1 MHILEYETYILL
13 TLHAFKVEAS
23 LSARLKHSRASW
35 SQHGIQSVLKAMILC
50 KVIAQT
56 VEGSK
61 LLKHV
66 RAEEKGF
73 KIGRLPSKL
82 ESLQ

>member
-1 MHILEYETYILL
+1 MKYILL
-13 TLHAFKVEAS
+13 TLHTFKVEAS

-35 SQHGIQSVLKAMILC
+35 SQHGTQNVLKTMIQC

-61 LLKHV
+61 VLKQSELKK
-66 RAEEKGF
+66 RG
-73 KIGRLPSKL
+73 
-82 ESLQ
+82 